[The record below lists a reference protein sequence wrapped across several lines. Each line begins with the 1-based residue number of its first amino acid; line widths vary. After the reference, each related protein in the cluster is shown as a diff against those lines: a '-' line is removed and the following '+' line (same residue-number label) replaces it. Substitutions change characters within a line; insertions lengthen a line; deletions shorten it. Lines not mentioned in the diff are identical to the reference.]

1 MGIVKTVGN
10 LCDGKYRSDNTVGI
24 YCITN
29 MVNQKKYIGQSVDIE
44 RRWHDHVVELK
55 GNRHHSSHLQNSWNY
70 YGQDAFFFSIVEE
83 CPEDKLTSREMFW
96 MDRFNTLDGNFGYNM
111 REAGSKGKLSE
122 ESKKKLSES
131 QKGLFA
137 GEKNPSSK
145 ITESD
150 ALLIIDKLLHKESV
164 KDIVRETGFG
174 YKTIYHIKR
183 KETWTHLTKSIEF
196 PCTHTSKYR
205 GVTYDKGYKRW
216 CARIMHAG
224 RPVYIEYFG
233 TEIEAAIAR
242 DKKALE
248 LYGDKAILNNITS
261 HKTPR
266 D

>member
-44 RRWHDHVVELK
+44 RRWHEHVVELK

-70 YGQDAFFFSIVEE
+70 YGQDTFFFSIVEE

-96 MDRFNTLDGNFGYNM
+96 MNRFNTLDSNLGYNM

-137 GEKNPSSK
+137 GEKNPFAK
-145 ITESD
+145 ITEAQAISVIQM
-150 ALLIIDKLLHKESV
+150 LLDGKSMKFIMEN
-164 KDIVRETGFG
+164 TGIP
-174 YKTIYHIKR
+174 YKTIYHIK
-183 KETWTHLTKSIEF
+183 KKDTWVHLTESIEF
-196 PCTHTSKYR
+196 PCSFSSKYR

-224 RPVYIEYFG
+224 RSVYIEYFG

-261 HKTPR
+261 HKTRR